1 MKIVD
6 WVFYFPSEMLRIII
20 SGREYSVMCEDYCVI
35 FNTWEGGYYGFIK
48 WIFHVV
54 FSIYKIL
61 EKKISTILPWK
72 NTNVF
77 FFAAELFGWIHQKI
91 ILDIF
96 IKGDIDLFLNFIG
109 LPERSFIQILYPI
122 TDAALE
128 FHLSRYWFVT
138 FSHSFRG
145 PYSILVVQV

>member
-61 EKKISTILPWK
+61 EKKYQQYHHGKTRM
-72 NTNVF
+72 F
-77 FFAAELFGWIHQKI
+77 FSLLQNFGWIYQKI